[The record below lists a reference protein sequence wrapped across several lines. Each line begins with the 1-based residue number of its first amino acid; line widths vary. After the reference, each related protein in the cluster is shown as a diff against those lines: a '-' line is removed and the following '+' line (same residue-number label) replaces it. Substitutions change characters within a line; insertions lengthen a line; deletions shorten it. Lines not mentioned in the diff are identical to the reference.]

1 MAGFQDVVV
10 DCDFVDL
17 GFSGLPYTWDNRQEG
32 AQNVEAPLDR
42 AFGDHRFLDA
52 MGDLAVK
59 VLPIAFSDHAVV
71 LVEVRYEHMWQRHVF
86 DSVRNKLKS
95 LQDELEKER
104 SSTLYRRPTERERS
118 LMRELVETLAREE
131 EMNDNCCVRSG

>member
-71 LVEVRYEHMWQRHVF
+71 LVEVR
-86 DSVRNKLKS
+86 
-95 LQDELEKER
+95 EKARLGGER
-104 SSTLYRRPTERERS
+104 RDLLDTSTCGRDTCLTQS
-118 LMRELVETLAREE
+118 AT
-131 EMNDNCCVRSG
+131 S